1 MDEPPRKAFD
11 IIAHLSPWLHRLASA
26 SIAALVVVA
35 AVSASLNLLW
45 VALVVFVAVLFIN
58 PNKFSVL
65 RIFVDVQERW
75 R

>member
-11 IIAHLSPWLHRLASA
+11 VIAHLPSWLHRLASA

-35 AVSASLNLLW
+35 GVSASLNLLW
-45 VALVVFVAVLFIN
+45 VAVAVFVAVLFIN
-58 PNKFSVL
+58 PSRFSVL
-65 RIFVDVQERW
+65 QIFADVQERW